1 VIAVRGGAG
10 VGVTSRGRRGPVERG
25 ASAVEFALI
34 LPLLLLVIAGVVDFG
49 RALFTQV
56 ILTNAAREGA
66 RAAIFTSATPGPQV
80 RATKAAPGVSPLTI
94 AVQPCSANP
103 GPSDYATVVA
113 RNPNFQWILL
123 RPAMN
128 LFGGGDMLPTTLAGK
143 AVMKCGG

>member
-1 VIAVRGGAG
+1 MGG
-10 VGVTSRGRRGPVERG
+10 TSRRRREPVERG
-25 ASAVEFALI
+25 ASAVEFALV
-34 LPLLLLVIAGVVDFG
+34 LPLLLLVIAGIVDFG

-66 RAAIFTSATPGPQV
+66 RAAIFTSITPGPQT
-80 RATKAAPGVSPLTI
+80 RATAAAPGVSPLAI
-94 AVQPCSANP
+94 NVQPCSTNP
-103 GPSDYATVVA
+103 GPSEYATVVA
-113 RNPNFQWILL
+113 RNTNFEWILL

>member
-1 VIAVRGGAG
+1 MGIR
-10 VGVTSRGRRGPVERG
+10 TTKRRNERG
-25 ASAVEFALI
+25 ASAVEFALV

-66 RAAIFTSATPGPQV
+66 RAAIFTSTTPGPQA
-80 RATKAAPGVSPLTI
+80 RATAAAAGGVSPLSV
-94 AVQPCSANP
+94 AVQTCPPNP
-103 GPSDYATVVA
+103 GPSTYATVVA
-113 RNPNFQWILL
+113 RNPDFQWILL